1 MNIRLNYTGT
11 VDVYDINTTY
21 AASAKAPGLQHL
33 CGWAITQN
41 GEIDEASIRGTY
53 SQLSAGA
60 ARNLFENG
68 ILSGV
73 WTREGALTD
82 EGHETAATGEV
93 MVKEVGLL
101 RIWVFDHPSTG
112 PVLLHADRL
121 NGLPT
126 GDATPQVNN
135 APEVLSRISQNR
147 ATTSLL
153 SSEKKRWR
161 IHWEKGAWASVEK
174 YKSRAELQWKWSL
187 NDKHEW
193 HAEPTLSLRGT
204 LTGTNKN
211 KDQDGKTFR
220 TQCDNAFEFEPSE
233 CIATWLSQGRF
244 AKSQWDAKLVG
255 MRRRFEELDTS
266 ERLRWTIHLGLE
278 PDETGRWAGKVTVE
292 DMPLYAYNNED
303 AAHWIQYLIREHVK
317 GYTTVETVEQL
328 LNEFITASPFSWL
341 DDGKITTQV
350 HKLLESSRADQR
362 LSKLLSAGDDLGSM
376 AYIAEAIHQRRSGFN
391 NVIHDGTN
399 DFGQFVLA
407 LTEDLDGQLKQI
419 TVVDRFIYRS
429 QHIKKLTAFSLACRE
444 LEDKVNLR
452 VLTSEYEYLKMSTN
466 YSEEDA
472 RKKYTGKLSPH
483 CDELLLMEATKGVKP
498 PHDRYIIIESTTETR
513 LFAGTNT
520 LFQGVGEKRFTMIDR
535 VLEPE
540 LFAHLKM
547 TKQMEEGA

>member
-33 CGWAITQN
+33 CGWAITRN
-41 GEIDEASIRGTY
+41 GQIDEASIRETY

-73 WTREGALTD
+73 WTREGSLTD

-147 ATTSLL
+147 ASTSLL

-161 IHWEKGAWASVEK
+161 IHWENGAWASVEK
-174 YKSRAELQWKWSL
+174 YKSRAELQWKWTL
-187 NDKHEW
+187 NDKNEW
-193 HAEPTLSLRGT
+193 HAEQTLSLRGT

-220 TQCDNAFEFEPSE
+220 TQCDNAVEFEPSE

-244 AKSQWDAKLVG
+244 ARSQWDTNLLG
-255 MRRRFEELDTS
+255 MRRRFDELDTA
-266 ERLRWTIHLGLE
+266 ERHRWTLHLGLE
-278 PDETGRWAGKVTVE
+278 PDETGRWAGKVTIE

-328 LNEFITASPFSWL
+328 LSEFITASPFGWL
-341 DDGKITTQV
+341 DDGKITTKV

-376 AYIAEAIHQRRSGFN
+376 AYIAEASQRRRGDLN

-399 DFGQFVLA
+399 DFGPFVLA
-407 LTEDLDGQLKQI
+407 LTQDLDGQLKQI
-419 TVVDRFIYRS
+419 TVVDRYIYRP
-429 QHIKKLTAFSLACRE
+429 QHIKKLIAFSTACRE

-466 YSEEDA
+466 YSQEDA

-483 CDELLLMEATKGVKP
+483 CNELFVMEATKGVKP
-498 PHDRYIIIESTTETR
+498 PHNRYIIIESTTGTR
-513 LFAGTNT
+513 FFEGTNT
-520 LFQGVGEKRFTMIDR
+520 LFQGDGEKRFTMVDR

-547 TKQMEEGA
+547 TNELEEKA

>member
-1 MNIRLNYTGT
+1 MKIKLNYTGT

-21 AASAKAPGLQHL
+21 AASTKAPGLQHL
-33 CGWAITQN
+33 CKWAITRD
-41 GEIDEASIRGTY
+41 GEISENSIRDTY
-53 SQLSAGA
+53 PQLSAGA

-68 ILSGV
+68 VLSGV

-101 RIWVFDHPSTG
+101 RIWVFDHPSIG

-126 GDATPQVNN
+126 GDASPQAPN

-147 ATTSLL
+147 ASTSLL
-153 SSEKKRWR
+153 SNEKKRWR
-161 IHWEKGAWASVEK
+161 VHWNKGAWASVEK
-174 YKSRAELQWKWSL
+174 YKTRAELEWQWSL
-187 NDKHEW
+187 NDEDEW

-204 LTGTNKN
+204 LMGTNKN
-211 KDQDGKTFR
+211 KDLDGKSFR
-220 TQCDNAFEFEPSE
+220 TSCDNAFKFEPSE
-233 CIATWLSQGRF
+233 SIATWLSQGRF
-244 AKSQWDAKLVG
+244 AKSQWDTKLIG
-255 MRRRFEELDTS
+255 MRRRFEELDAA

-278 PDETGRWAGKVTVE
+278 PDETGRWSGKVSIE

-317 GYTTVETVEQL
+317 GYTTAETVEQL

-376 AYIAEAIHQRRSGFN
+376 AYIAEASQQRRGGLN

-399 DFGQFVLA
+399 EFGPFVLA
-407 LTEDLDGQLKQI
+407 LTQDLDGQLKQI
-419 TVVDRFIYRS
+419 TVVDRYIYRS
-429 QHIKKLTAFSLACRE
+429 QHIKKLNAFSMACRE
-444 LEDKVNLR
+444 LDEKVIFR

-472 RKKYTGKLSPH
+472 RKKYTSKLQPH

-498 PHDRYIIIESTTETR
+498 PHDRYIIIESTTGTR
-513 LFAGTNT
+513 LFEGTNT
-520 LFQGVGEKRFTMIDR
+520 LFQGGGEKRFTMIDR

-540 LFAHLKM
+540 LFTHLKM
-547 TKQMEEGA
+547 SNEKEEKA

>member
-1 MNIRLNYTGT
+1 MKIKLNYTGT

-21 AASAKAPGLQHL
+21 AASTKAPGLQHL
-33 CGWAITQN
+33 CKWAITRD
-41 GEIDEASIRGTY
+41 GEISENSIREAY
-53 SQLSAGA
+53 PQLSAGA

-68 ILSGV
+68 VLSDV

-82 EGHETAATGEV
+82 EGHESAATGEV

-126 GDATPQVNN
+126 GDASPQAPN

-147 ATTSLL
+147 ASTSLL
-153 SSEKKRWR
+153 SNEKKRWR
-161 IHWEKGAWASVEK
+161 IHWNKGAWASVEK
-174 YKSRAELQWKWSL
+174 YKTRAELQWQWSL
-187 NDKHEW
+187 DDEHEW
-193 HAEPTLSLRGT
+193 YAEPILSLRGT
-204 LTGTNKN
+204 LSGTNKN
-211 KDQDGKTFR
+211 KDQDGKSFR
-220 TQCDNAFEFEPSE
+220 TSCDNAFEFEPGE
-233 CIATWLSQGRF
+233 CIPTWLSQGRF
-244 AKSQWDAKLVG
+244 SKSQWDTSLFG
-255 MRRRFEELDTS
+255 MRRRFEELS
-266 ERLRWTIHLGLE
+266 AAERLRWTIHLGLE
-278 PDETGRWAGKVTVE
+278 PDETGRWAGKVSIE

-317 GYTTVETVEQL
+317 GYTTAETVEQL

-341 DDGKITTQV
+341 DDGKITNHV

-376 AYIAEAIHQRRSGFN
+376 AYIAEASQQRHGGLN

-399 DFGQFVLA
+399 EFGPFVLA
-407 LTEDLDGQLKQI
+407 LTQDLTGQLKQI
-419 TVVDRFIYRS
+419 TVVDRYIYRS
-429 QHIKKLTAFSLACRE
+429 QHIKKLSGFSMACKE
-444 LEDKVNLR
+444 LDEKVKFR

-466 YSEEDA
+466 FSEEDA
-472 RKKYTGKLSPH
+472 RKKYTSKLQPH

-498 PHDRYIIIESTTETR
+498 PHDRYIIIESTTEIR
-513 LFAGTNT
+513 IFEGSNT
-520 LFQGVGEKRFTMIDR
+520 IFQGSGEKRFNMIDR

-540 LFAHLKM
+540 LFTHLKM
-547 TKQMEEGA
+547 TTNKEEKA